1 MANKQKPSVS
11 DSGSSSTTT
20 TSGGVAWAT
29 ATGTV
34 PSLES
39 SNSRKSVTDST
50 STSATSNSASTSR
63 SISNNN
69 SNSSSTSAPASAS
82 LSWPMGRLSHQL
94 RHLLIV
100 GLLLCLTGG
109 LVQGR
114 RHAPL
119 MFEESDTGRRS
130 NRPAVTECQFGKVL
144 RELGSTWYADLGPPF
159 GVMYCIKCEC
169 VAIPKKRR
177 IVARVQCRNIK
188 NECPPAKCDDPISL
202 PGKCC
207 KTCPGDRN
215 DTDVALDV
223 PVPNEEEERNM
234 KHYAALLTGRTS
246 YFLKGEEM
254 KSMYTTY
261 NPHNIVAT
269 ARFLFHKKNLYYSFY
284 TSSRIGRPRAI
295 QFVDDAGVILEEHQ
309 LETTL
314 TGTLSVYQ
322 NATGKIC
329 GVWRRVPRDY
339 KRILRDDRLH
349 VVLLWGN
356 KHQSELALAG
366 KIAKYTALQTELF
379 SSLLEPPQSLPG
391 GKVDP
396 MLAGAGGTAIVST
409 SSGAASSMHL
419 TLVFN
424 GIFGSEEFADAALS
438 VKIELPER
446 KELIFDEVPRVRKP
460 SAEINVLELSSPIS
474 IQNLR
479 LMSRG
484 KLLLTIESKKYP
496 QLRIQGH
503 IVTRASCEIFQ
514 TLLAPHNAESATRS
528 SGLAWVY
535 LNTDG
540 SLAYNIETDHVNTRD
555 RPNIS
560 LVEEQG
566 KRKAKLE
573 DLTPSFNFNQAI
585 GSVEKLGPKV
595 LESLYV
601 GELGVNVGTEHEASL
616 IRGRLVPRP
625 VADARDSAEP
635 ILLKRQEHSGVA
647 AANNQSSH
655 AMGMAWMS
663 IDNEC
668 NLHYEL
674 TLSGVPPQDLQL
686 YLEEKPIEAIG
697 APVTRKLL
705 EEFNG
710 SYLEGFFLSMPSAEL
725 IKLEM
730 SVCYLELHSKHSKQ
744 LLLRGKLKS
753 TKVPAHCFPVY
764 TDNNVPVP
772 GDHNDNHLINAET
785 KCFHS
790 GRFYNESEQWRS
802 AQDACQ
808 MCACLRGQSNCEV
821 IKCPAL
827 KCRLS
832 EQLLQREGECCP
844 SCLPKRETT
853 AASDWTQSQGSSP
866 TASASAA
873 APSSPAVNGSD
884 VLLQQ
889 QQRRGCRLGDQFHAA
904 GASWH
909 PFLPPNGFDTCTT
922 CSCDPLTLEIRCPR
936 LVCPPLQCSEKLAYR
951 PDKKACCKVCPEGK
965 QSSPAGGKVA
975 PNNPNVLQDQ
985 AMQRSP
991 QHSAE
996 DVLAAGGCKVVN
1008 KVYENGQE
1016 WHPILMSHGEQK
1028 CIKCRCK
1035 DSKVNCDRKRC
1046 SRSTCQQQTR
1056 VSSKR
1061 RLFEKP
1067 DSAPSLDECCST
1079 QCRRSRRHHKRQPHH
1094 QQRSNAAG
1102 SSS

>member
-1 MANKQKPSVS
+1 MAPKQRKPSG
-11 DSGSSSTTT
+11 GSE
-20 TSGGVAWAT
+20 WAT

-34 PSLES
+34 PLLE
-39 SNSRKSVTDST
+39 
-50 STSATSNSASTSR
+50 R
-63 SISNNN
+63 SCSC
-69 SNSSSTSAPASAS
+69 SQEAQAEPPLHRARPAREQP
-82 LSWPMGRLSHQL
+82 LLRHL
-94 RHLLIV
+94 RHLLFAS
-100 GLLLCLTGG
+100 LLLVCLVGG
-109 LVQGR
+109 TEGR

-223 PVPNEEEERNM
+223 PVPSEEEERNM

-261 NPHNIVAT
+261 NPQNVVAT

-284 TSSRIGRPRAI
+284 TSARIGRPRAI

-314 TGTLSVYQ
+314 AGTLSVYQ

-356 KHQSELALAG
+356 KQQAELALAG
-366 KIAKYTALQTELF
+366 KVAKYTALQTELF
-379 SSLLEPPQSLPG
+379 SSLLEAAPQTLPD
-391 GKVDP
+391 GKTDP
-396 MLAGAGGTAIVST
+396 QLAGAGGTAIVST

-424 GIFGSEEFADAALS
+424 GVFGAEEFADAALS

-446 KELIFDEVPRVRKP
+446 KEVIFDEVPRVRKP

-484 KLLLTIESKKYP
+484 KLLLTVESKKHP
-496 QLRIQGH
+496 HLRIQGH

-514 TLLAPHNAESATRS
+514 TLLAPHSAESSTKS

-540 SLAYNIETDHVNTRD
+540 SLAYNIETEHVNTRD

-560 LVEEQG
+560 LIEEQG

-595 LESLYV
+595 LESLYA
-601 GELGVNVGTEHEASL
+601 GELGVNVATEHEASL

-635 ILLKRQEHSGVA
+635 ILLKRVQDQ
-647 AANNQSSH
+647 NPH
-655 AMGMAWMS
+655 AVGMAWMS

-668 NLHYEL
+668 NLHYEV
-674 TLSGVPPQDLQL
+674 TLNGVPAQDLQL

-730 SVCYLELHSKHSKQ
+730 SVCYLEVHSKHSKQ

-753 TKVPAHCFPVY
+753 TKVPGHCFPVY

-772 GDHNDNHLINAET
+772 GDHNDNHLVNGET

-802 AQDACQ
+802 AQDSCQ
-808 MCACLRGQSNCEV
+808 MCACLRGQSSCEV

-827 KCRLS
+827 RCKAGA

-844 SCLPKRETT
+844 SCVPL
-853 AASDWTQSQGSSP
+853 QSQ
-866 TASASAA
+866 AA
-873 APSSPAVNGSD
+873 TQSSPATNATD
-884 VLLQQ
+884 LL
-889 QQRRGCRLGDQFHAA
+889 QQRRGCRLGEQFHPA

-951 PDKKACCKVCPEGK
+951 PDKKACCKICPEGK
-965 QSSPAGGKVA
+965 QSSSNGHKAV

-991 QHSAE
+991 SHSAE
-996 DVLAAGGCKVVN
+996 DVLANGGCKVVN

-1056 VSSKR
+1056 VTSKR

-1067 DSAPSLDECCST
+1067 DAVAPAIDECCST

-1094 QQRSNAAG
+1094 QQQR

>member
-1 MANKQKPSVS
+1 MASKQRKSI
-11 DSGSSSTTT
+11 GIE
-20 TSGGVAWAT
+20 WAT

-34 PSLES
+34 PLLERS
-39 SNSRKSVTDST
+39 CSHNDTEDTTTT
-50 STSATSNSASTSR
+50 STTAATTSTTPTHNCRSR
-63 SISNNN
+63 ESWENNN
-69 SNSSSTSAPASAS
+69 KKSGAAS
-82 LSWPMGRLSHQL
+82 PVIRHL
-94 RHLLIV
+94 RHLLIAGLIIVCLV
-100 GLLLCLTGG
+100 GGTE
-109 LVQGR
+109 GR

-261 NPHNIVAT
+261 NPHNVVAT

-314 TGTLSVYQ
+314 AGTLSVYQ

-356 KHQSELALAG
+356 KQQSELALAG
-366 KIAKYTALQTELF
+366 KVAKYTALQTELF
-379 SSLLEPPQSLPG
+379 SSLLEAPQTD
-391 GKVDP
+391 GKP
-396 MLAGAGGTAIVST
+396 MDSQLAGAGGTAIVST

-424 GIFGSEEFADAALS
+424 GVFGAEEFADAALS
-438 VKIELPER
+438 VRIELPER
-446 KELIFDEVPRVRKP
+446 KEVIFDEIPRVRKP

-484 KLLLTIESKKYP
+484 KLLLIVESKKYP
-496 QLRIQGH
+496 NLRIQGH

-514 TLLAPHNAESATRS
+514 TLLAPHSAESATKS

-540 SLAYNIETDHVNTRD
+540 SLAYNIETEHVNTRD

-560 LVEEQG
+560 LIEEQG

-585 GSVEKLGPKV
+585 GNVEKLGPKV
-595 LESLYV
+595 LESLYA
-601 GELGVNVGTEHEASL
+601 GELGVNVATEHESSL

-635 ILLKRQEHSGVA
+635 ILLKRQE
-647 AANNQSSH
+647 QSEAQNPH
-655 AMGMAWMS
+655 AVGMAWMS

-668 NLHYEL
+668 NLHYEV
-674 TLSGVPPQDLQL
+674 TLNGVPAQDLQL

-730 SVCYLELHSKHSKQ
+730 SVCYLEVHSKHSKQ

-753 TKVPAHCFPVY
+753 TKVPGHCFPVY

-772 GDHNDNHLINAET
+772 GDHNDNHLVTGET

-808 MCACLRGQSNCEV
+808 MCACLRGQSSCEV

-827 KCRLS
+827 KCKPGT

-844 SCLPKRETT
+844 SCVAKGSKDP
-853 AASDWTQSQGSSP
+853 ADWQPQ
-866 TASASAA
+866 
-873 APSSPAVNGSD
+873 SSPAVNATD
-884 VLLQQ
+884 LL
-889 QQRRGCRLGDQFHAA
+889 QQRRGCRLGEQFHAA

-965 QSSPAGGKVA
+965 QSSTASGKQT

-991 QHSAE
+991 SHTAE
-996 DVLAAGGCKVVN
+996 EVLASGGCKVVN

-1056 VSSKR
+1056 VTSKR

-1067 DSAPSLDECCST
+1067 DAAAPAIDECCST

-1094 QQRSNAAG
+1094 QQRST
-1102 SSS
+1102 S

>member
-1 MANKQKPSVS
+1 MANKQRKS
-11 DSGSSSTTT
+11 SGC
-20 TSGGVAWAT
+20 GGIEWAT

-34 PSLES
+34 QLLE
-39 SNSRKSVTDST
+39 R
-50 STSATSNSASTSR
+50 R
-63 SISNNN
+63 SISNP
-69 SNSSSTSAPASAS
+69 TIPAEAQIPAPIPASHNCSRVQEREREPAQS
-82 LSWPMGRLSHQL
+82 LLPIRHL
-94 RHLLIV
+94 RHLLIA
-100 GLLLCLTGG
+100 GLLLVCLVGG
-109 LVQGR
+109 TEGR

-223 PVPNEEEERNM
+223 PVPSEEEERNM

-261 NPHNIVAT
+261 NPQNVVAT

-284 TSSRIGRPRAI
+284 TSARIGRPRAI

-356 KHQSELALAG
+356 KQQAELALAG
-366 KIAKYTALQTELF
+366 KVAKYTALQTELF
-379 SSLLEPPQSLPG
+379 SSLLEAPQTQSPAD
-391 GKVDP
+391 GKTDNQ
-396 MLAGAGGTAIVST
+396 LAGAGGTAIVST

-424 GIFGSEEFADAALS
+424 GVFGAEEYADAALS
-438 VKIELPER
+438 VRIELPER
-446 KELIFDEVPRVRKP
+446 KEVIFDEIPRVRKP

-484 KLLLTIESKKYP
+484 KLLLTVESKKYP
-496 QLRIQGH
+496 HLRIQGH

-514 TLLAPHNAESATRS
+514 TLLAPHSSESATKS

-540 SLAYNIETDHVNTRD
+540 SLAYNIETEHVNTRD

-560 LVEEQG
+560 LIEEQG

-595 LESLYV
+595 LESLYA
-601 GELGVNVGTEHEASL
+601 GELGVNVATEHESSL

-635 ILLKRQEHSGVA
+635 ILLKRQEHA
-647 AANNQSSH
+647 EPH
-655 AMGMAWMS
+655 AVGMAWMS

-668 NLHYEL
+668 NLHYEV
-674 TLSGVPPQDLQL
+674 TLNGVPAQDLQL

-730 SVCYLELHSKHSKQ
+730 SVCYLEVHSKHSHQ

-753 TKVPAHCFPVY
+753 TKVPGHCFPVY

-772 GDHNDNHLINAET
+772 GDHNDNHLANGET

-808 MCACLRGQSNCEV
+808 MCACLRGQSSCEV

-827 KCRLS
+827 KCKAT
-832 EQLLQREGECCP
+832 EQLLQRDGECCP
-844 SCLPKRETT
+844 SCVPKKEAANEWSTSAAT
-853 AASDWTQSQGSSP
+853 NASD
-866 TASASAA
+866 
-873 APSSPAVNGSD
+873 
-884 VLLQQ
+884 LL
-889 QQRRGCRLGDQFHAA
+889 QQRRGCRLGEQFHPA

-965 QSSPAGGKVA
+965 QSSSGAHKA
-975 PNNPNVLQDQ
+975 TPNNPNVLQDQ

-991 QHSAE
+991 SHSAE
-996 DVLAAGGCKVVN
+996 EVLANGGCKVVN

-1046 SRSTCQQQTR
+1046 SRSTCQQQAR
-1056 VSSKR
+1056 VTSKR

-1067 DSAPSLDECCST
+1067 DAVAPAIDECCST

-1094 QQRSNAAG
+1094 QQRS
-1102 SSS
+1102 SS

>member
-1 MANKQKPSVS
+1 MYNNL
-11 DSGSSSTTT
+11 TN
-20 TSGGVAWAT
+20 VATAT

-34 PSLES
+34 QTLEAATATTTEREATCNSS
-39 SNSRKSVTDST
+39 SNS
-50 STSATSNSASTSR
+50 
-63 SISNNN
+63 SNNN
-69 SNSSSTSAPASAS
+69 NSYIYYQSK
-82 LSWPMGRLSHQL
+82 LH
-94 RHLLIV
+94 HLLIV
-100 GLLLCLTGG
+100 ALLLCLSSC
-109 LVQGR
+109 LPQVAQAR
-114 RHAPL
+114 RHSPL
-119 MFEESDTGRRS
+119 LLEESDTGRRS

-223 PVPNEEEERNM
+223 PMPSEEEERNM

-261 NPHNIVAT
+261 NPQNVVAT
-269 ARFLFHKKNLYYSFY
+269 ARFLFQKKNLYYSFY
-284 TSSRIGRPRAI
+284 TSGRIGRPRAI

-309 LETTL
+309 LETSMS
-314 TGTLSVYQ
+314 GSLSVYQ

-349 VVLLWGN
+349 VVLLWGS
-356 KHQSELALAG
+356 KQHQSELALAG
-366 KIAKYTALQTELF
+366 KVAKYTALQTELF
-379 SSLLEPPQSLPG
+379 SALLEPPQQAN
-391 GKVDP
+391 GKTDLQ
-396 MLAGAGGTAIVST
+396 LAGAGGTAIVST

-424 GIFGSEEFADAALS
+424 GVFGAEEFADAALS
-438 VKIELPER
+438 VRIELPER
-446 KELIFDEVPRVRKP
+446 KELIIDEMPRVRKP
-460 SAEINVLELSSPIS
+460 SAEVNVLEISSPIS

-484 KLLLTIESKKYP
+484 KLLLSVESKKYP

-514 TLLAPHNAESATRS
+514 TLLAPAATAAVEQRS

-540 SLAYNIETDHVNTRD
+540 SLAYNIETDHVNTKD

-560 LVEEQG
+560 LIEEQG

-573 DLTPSFNFNQAI
+573 DLTPSFNFNQAV
-585 GSVEKLGPKV
+585 GSVDKLGPKV
-595 LESLYV
+595 LESLYA
-601 GELGVNVGTEHEASL
+601 GDLAVNVATEHETSL

-635 ILLKRQEHSGVA
+635 ILLKATHGGEA
-647 AANNQSSH
+647 AA
-655 AMGMAWMS
+655 GMAWMS

-674 TLSGVPPQDLQL
+674 TLSGFHAQQELQL

-705 EEFNG
+705 EDFSG
-710 SYLEGFFLSMPSAEL
+710 SYMEGFLLGMPSAEL
-725 IKLEM
+725 IKLET
-730 SVCYLELHSKHSKQ
+730 SVCYLELQSKHSHQ

-753 TKVPAHCFPVY
+753 TKVPAHCFPIY

-772 GDHNDNHLINAET
+772 GDHNDNQMLTAET

-802 AQDACQ
+802 AQDTCH
-808 MCACLRGQSNCEV
+808 MCACQRGQANCEL

-827 KCRLS
+827 KCKTS
-832 EQLLQREGECCP
+832 EQLLQRDGECCP
-844 SCLPKRETT
+844 SCIPPRRPSDG
-853 AASDWTQSQGSSP
+853 ASSDWLTGG
-866 TASASAA
+866 T
-873 APSSPAVNGSD
+873 SPALNASE
-884 VLLQQ
+884 LLSAP
-889 QQRRGCRLGDQFHAA
+889 RRGCRLGEQFHAA

-922 CSCDPLTLEIRCPR
+922 CSCDPLTLEVRCPR
-936 LVCPPLQCSEKLAYR
+936 MVCPPLQCSDKLAYR

-965 QSSPAGGKVA
+965 QSSHGQGSKQT
-975 PNNPNVLQDQ
+975 PNNPNVLHDQ
-985 AMQRSP
+985 AMQRSAA
-991 QHSAE
+991 HNAE
-996 DVLAAGGCKVVN
+996 EVLAAGGCKVVN

-1046 SRSTCQQQTR
+1046 SRSTCQQQQQQTR

-1067 DSAPSLDECCST
+1067 GSDGASTAAPVDECCST

-1094 QQRSNAAG
+1094 QQRAA
-1102 SSS
+1102 SS

>member
-1 MANKQKPSVS
+1 MANKLRKS
-11 DSGSSSTTT
+11 SGIE
-20 TSGGVAWAT
+20 WAT

-34 PSLES
+34 PLLERS
-39 SNSRKSVTDST
+39 CCHSEDAQMEPQACRTTT
-50 STSATSNSASTSR
+50 SHRVPATREQSP
-63 SISNNN
+63 I
-69 SNSSSTSAPASAS
+69 
-82 LSWPMGRLSHQL
+82 L
-94 RHLLIV
+94 RHLSQRSQRSHLSHLLIIIAGLLIV
-100 GLLLCLTGG
+100 CLAGVTE
-109 LVQGR
+109 GR

-261 NPHNIVAT
+261 NPQNVVAT

-314 TGTLSVYQ
+314 AGTLSVYQ

-356 KHQSELALAG
+356 KQQAELALAG
-366 KIAKYTALQTELF
+366 KVAKYTALQTELF
-379 SSLLEPPQSLPG
+379 SSLLEAPLPDGKTDPQ
-391 GKVDP
+391 
-396 MLAGAGGTAIVST
+396 LAGAGGTAIVST

-424 GIFGSEEFADAALS
+424 GVFGAEEYADAALS
-438 VKIELPER
+438 VKIELAER
-446 KELIFDEVPRVRKP
+446 KEVIFDEIPRVRKP

-484 KLLLTIESKKYP
+484 KLLLTVESKKYP
-496 QLRIQGH
+496 HLRIQGH

-514 TLLAPHNAESATRS
+514 TLLAPHSAESSTKS

-540 SLAYNIETDHVNTRD
+540 SLAYNIETEHVNTRD

-560 LVEEQG
+560 LIEEQG

-595 LESLYV
+595 LESLYA
-601 GELGVNVGTEHEASL
+601 GELGVNVATEHETSL

-635 ILLKRQEHSGVA
+635 ILLKRQEHTQDA
-647 AANNQSSH
+647 QNPH
-655 AMGMAWMS
+655 AVGMAWMS

-668 NLHYEL
+668 NLHYEV
-674 TLSGVPPQDLQL
+674 TLNGVPAQDLQL

-730 SVCYLELHSKHSKQ
+730 SVCYLEVHAKHSKQ

-753 TKVPAHCFPVY
+753 TKVPGHCFPVY

-772 GDHNDNHLINAET
+772 GDHNDNHLVNGET

-827 KCRLS
+827 KCKAT

-844 SCLPKRETT
+844 SCVPKKE
-853 AASDWTQSQGSSP
+853 AADY
-866 TASASAA
+866 SAQ
-873 APSSPAVNGSD
+873 SSPATNASD
-884 VLLQQ
+884 LL
-889 QQRRGCRLGDQFHAA
+889 QQRRGCRLGEQFHPA

-951 PDKKACCKVCPEGK
+951 PDKKACCKICPEGK
-965 QSSPAGGKVA
+965 QSSSNGHKAA

-991 QHSAE
+991 SHSAE
-996 DVLAAGGCKVVN
+996 EVLANGGCKVVN

-1056 VSSKR
+1056 VTSKR

-1067 DSAPSLDECCST
+1067 DAAAPAIDECCST

-1094 QQRSNAAG
+1094 QQRS
-1102 SSS
+1102 SS